1 MCMRGG
7 EADCLARAADAFV
20 EAVAATT
27 GVVNGSL
34 SGLVSGDPHV
44 WGVENHHAR
53 FEHQVLHSSPL
64 ACLADRTVGHGGDFS
79 TVNVGGFVIDDP
91 APATAGGGG
100 SPNMFLQK
108 HGPSYR
114 HISDLSD
121 LNGNSV
127 FLNPPGQSGELLSD
141 EYDSLLAMWKS
152 GRYLEMKSAN
162 YDVKESYMVKPL
174 LDVTPLPNP

>member
-1 MCMRGG
+1 
-7 EADCLARAADAFV
+7 
-20 EAVAATT
+20 
-27 GVVNGSL
+27 
-34 SGLVSGDPHV
+34 
-44 WGVENHHAR
+44 
-53 FEHQVLHSSPL
+53 
-64 ACLADRTVGHGGDFS
+64 
-79 TVNVGGFVIDDP
+79 
-91 APATAGGGG
+91 
-100 SPNMFLQK
+100 MFLQK

>member
-44 WGVENHHAR
+44 WGVDNHHAR

-79 TVNVGGFVIDDP
+79 TVNVGGFVIDD
-91 APATAGGGG
+91 PATAGGGG

-141 EYDSLLAMWKS
+141 EYDSLLQMWKS
-152 GRYLEMKSAN
+152 GRYLEMKSAH
-162 YDVKESYMVKPL
+162 YDVKESYIVRPL
-174 LDVTPLPNP
+174 LDV